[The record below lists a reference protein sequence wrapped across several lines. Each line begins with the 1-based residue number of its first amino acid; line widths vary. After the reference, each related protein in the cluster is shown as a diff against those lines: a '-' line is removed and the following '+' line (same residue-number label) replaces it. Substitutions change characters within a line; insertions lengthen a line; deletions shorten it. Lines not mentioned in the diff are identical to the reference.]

1 MQEMLSLLLPVETV
15 ENVSTLIF
23 STFDKDNSGSLNF
36 VEFVTSIH
44 CMSTSSPEVRR
55 YTCCCNLQYLTS
67 LFAPQCSTVPGQAA
81 LGVPA
86 VRLGRVRRDLPDRD
100 GDAVRVPLPDRGPGQ
115 AHRRGESRGR
125 VRQPRRQRGRG
136 HLGGGVRQGL
146 SAGGVCHV

>member
-1 MQEMLSLLLPVETV
+1 MYLQYQISTV
-15 ENVSTLIF
+15 TACSTL
-23 STFDKDNSGSLNF
+23 
-36 VEFVTSIH
+36 
-44 CMSTSSPEVRR
+44 
-55 YTCCCNLQYLTS
+55 
-67 LFAPQCSTVPGQAA
+67 PGQAKV
-81 LGVPA
+81 GVPA

>member
-1 MQEMLSLLLPVETV
+1 MLRCIVTTSTV
-15 ENVSTLIF
+15 TV
-23 STFDKDNSGSLNF
+23 
-36 VEFVTSIH
+36 
-44 CMSTSSPEVRR
+44 
-55 YTCCCNLQYLTS
+55 
-67 LFAPQCSTVPGQAA
+67 CSTVPGQAA

-115 AHRRGESRGR
+115 AHRRGEGRGR
-125 VRQPRRQRGRG
+125 VRQPRRQRRRG

>member
-1 MQEMLSLLLPVETV
+1 MH
-15 ENVSTLIF
+15 VSTI
-23 STFDKDNSGSLNF
+23 ST
-36 VEFVTSIH
+36 VT
-44 CMSTSSPEVRR
+44 V
-55 YTCCCNLQYLTS
+55 
-67 LFAPQCSTVPGQAA
+67 CSTVPGQAA

-115 AHRRGESRGR
+115 AHRRGEGRGR

>member
-1 MQEMLSLLLPVETV
+1 MYMYLQLYL
-15 ENVSTLIF
+15 
-23 STFDKDNSGSLNF
+23 
-36 VEFVTSIH
+36 
-44 CMSTSSPEVRR
+44 
-55 YTCCCNLQYLTS
+55 LQYACIYNIHRHCL
-67 LFAPQCSTVPGQAA
+67 QTVPGQAA

>member
-1 MQEMLSLLLPVETV
+1 MLSLLLPVETV

-55 YTCCCNLQYLTS
+55 YIYLLQCIYNVSTIS
-67 LFAPQCSTVPGQAA
+67 TITVCSTAPGQAA

-115 AHRRGESRGR
+115 AHRRGEGRGR